1 MPQWLQELVEA
12 IGRPQGCLRCSPQR
26 RAALCLGAAWERR
39 VSWSLLTRHVRRC
52 PALPAQGRPRCQAL
66 PSSPS
71 SLSRC
76 TRNSALRPRSDTL
89 GLALAPLWHP
99 APRKAGFKGS
109 AVRGRR
115 SSPPPAQPALGD
127 RRGHRWQCDG
137 RLACSPRGHS
147 SRLAPSRRCLRACSH
162 PLAPAVRACSVMT
175 TSLSPRSSS
184 PVTARRATCSASP
197 VREGPMVQNGRDR
210 VDAARRPCFAAP
222 SPRPAQ

>member
-26 RAALCLGAAWERR
+26 RAALCLGAAWERH

-52 PALPAQGRPRCQAL
+52 PALPAQGRPRCQA
-66 PSSPS
+66 PAAPAR
-71 SLSRC
+71 SRAARETPPC
-76 TRNSALRPRSDTL
+76 AHAATP
-89 GLALAPLWHP
+89 LASLWHP
-99 APRKAGFKGS
+99 APRKTGFKGS

-147 SRLAPSRRCLRACSH
+147 SRLAPSRRCLRARSH

-210 VDAARRPCFAAP
+210 VDAARRPCVAAP